1 MSEEKGGDEA
11 EKQTTIF
18 YGLILTLRSS
28 AIELIEA
35 REFESARGMVDTIEM
50 LESKTRGNLAPDE
63 ERMVRSVLT
72 ELRMSVIRAESAPPP
87 PPADPSPEKAAPE
100 TR

>member
-1 MSEEKGGDEA
+1 MSETQGGGWA

-28 AIELIEA
+28 ALELIEA
-35 REFESARGMVDTIEM
+35 REIESARGMVDTIEM

-72 ELRMSVIRAESAPPP
+72 ELRMAVVRAESAPPSAP
-87 PPADPSPEKAAPE
+87 PPEKAAPE

>member
-1 MSEEKGGDEA
+1 MSEEKSGESD
-11 EKQTTIF
+11 EKQSTIF

-28 AIELIEA
+28 ALELIDA
-35 REFESARGMVDTIEM
+35 RETESARGMVDTIEM

-72 ELRMSVIRAESAPPP
+72 ELRMAVLRAESVPPS
-87 PPADPSPEKAAPE
+87 APSPEKAAPE

>member
-1 MSEEKGGDEA
+1 MNEAQSGDSA

-28 AIELIEA
+28 ALELIEA
-35 REFESARGMVDTIEM
+35 REIESARGMVDTIEM

-72 ELRMSVIRAESAPPP
+72 ELRMAVIRAESAPPS
-87 PPADPSPEKAAPE
+87 APSPEKAAPE

>member
-1 MSEEKGGDEA
+1 MSEEFTGEA
-11 EKQTTIF
+11 AERQTTIF

-28 AIELIEA
+28 ALELIEA
-35 REFESARGMVDTIEM
+35 RETESARGMVDTIEM

-63 ERMVRSVLT
+63 EQMVRAVLT
-72 ELRMSVIRAESAPPP
+72 ELRTAVIRAESSP
-87 PPADPSPEKAAPE
+87 PPAPSPEKAAPE

>member
-1 MSEEKGGDEA
+1 MSEDKGGDVA

-28 AIELIEA
+28 ALELLEA
-35 REFESARGMVDTIEM
+35 RDTESARGMVDTIEM
-50 LESKTRGNLAPDE
+50 LESKTQGNLAADE

-72 ELRMSVIRAESAPPP
+72 ELRMAVLRAESAPPS
-87 PPADPSPEKAAPE
+87 APSPEKAAPE